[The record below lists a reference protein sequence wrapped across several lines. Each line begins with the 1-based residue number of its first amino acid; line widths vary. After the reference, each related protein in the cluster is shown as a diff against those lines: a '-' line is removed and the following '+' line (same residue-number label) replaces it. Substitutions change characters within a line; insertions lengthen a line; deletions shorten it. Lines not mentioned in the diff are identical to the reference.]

1 MATRDEIYTAIRNAD
16 KAGDSAAVRK
26 LGDYLKTLP
35 AEGETPQPV
44 DASTTH
50 EMALKRAKEF
60 EDKAAAERASRPGI
74 VGKALGVAG
83 EIAKGVGDTALNL
96 GSQVLSVPAAGIAG
110 IAQGAKNLVSP
121 GMPAA
126 DRVAQVSNAMTYQ
139 PRSDTGQA
147 AQANIAAPA
156 QWLSDKADRAGQV
169 AADVTGSPL
178 VGTAVNTAI
187 QAAPALIAPEVRGAV
202 GSVGRATV
210 NAGRTVAGKAGTI
223 AAAPAVNPAALG
235 TAKAY
240 VANTL
245 GLDWNALARATQDK
259 LTAVAQT
266 VGNFD
271 NLDPAAIARQ
281 ARLDALNLPASRGQ
295 VTRNL
300 AQLTREENLTK
311 SDVGAPLADINA
323 AQDEILHGHLDTLR
337 GGTGASPAA
346 ATRQGLGRSVQG
358 ATRDK
363 ATALEADYHK
373 AYADARE
380 QGETAQPADISPLQD
395 WLKNPTNARNSGYLK
410 QAIQDYLPKDLNGEV
425 IPGGER
431 HISINDLEEIRKEA
445 SANRATPGPT
455 AHFAGQAIKVID
467 GILDDSGGDLY
478 KAARG
483 KFKAYNDEFSR
494 QGSLAKLVDE
504 KGQTTD
510 RAVALEDTLDHVLK
524 APAENIADIKQS
536 LTTGGTKATQAQGAQ
551 SWKDIQAGVLDFLK
565 EKAAGKRAIV
575 GDTSTAAGQKAF
587 ANNKELLQF
596 NSAFRDAFSEL
607 DKDGKIDVIFDP
619 KQAAMLRSIYDAVG
633 DVRTKP
639 TGRISGSDTVPRAI
653 AMLESMGN
661 IGSKVV
667 SKVPLVGKLA
677 SAGIDTLREVAKKR
691 ADVAVATTTPLNEA
705 LAKANSKAKL
715 ADLARQAA
723 GATKLVPLSALGQQ
737 NR

>member
-1 MATRDEIYTAIRNAD
+1 MATREEIYTAIRNAD
-16 KAGDSAAVRK
+16 KAGDSAAVRT
-26 LGDYLKTLP
+26 LGDYLKTMP
-35 AEGETPQPV
+35 AEGAPKPV
-44 DASTTH
+44 DASSTH
-50 EMALKRAKEF
+50 EMALARAKNL
-60 EDKAAAERASRPGI
+60 EDQADAKTPPSPLSIATGF
-74 VGKALGVAG
+74 
-83 EIAKGVGDTALNL
+83 AKGVGDTALNL
-96 GSQVLSVPAAGIAG
+96 GSQVLAVPAAGVAG

-121 GMPAA
+121 GMSAA

-139 PRSDTGQA
+139 PRSDVGKE
-147 AQANIAAPA
+147 AQANIAAPV
-156 QWLSDKADRAGQV
+156 QWLGDKADKAGQV

-202 GSVGRATV
+202 GSVGRAAV
-210 NAGRTVAGKAGTI
+210 NTGRTVAGKAATI
-223 AAAPAVNPAALG
+223 AAAPVAAVNPAALG

-245 GLDWNALARATQDK
+245 GLDWDALARATQEK
-259 LTAVAQT
+259 LTSIAQT
-266 VGNFD
+266 AGNLD
-271 NLDPAAIARQ
+271 NLDPAATARQ
-281 ARLDALNLPASRGQ
+281 ARLEALGLPASRGQ

-311 SDVGAPLADINA
+311 SDVGAPISDINA
-323 AQDEILHGHLDTLR
+323 AQDELLHGHIDTLR
-337 GGTGASPAA
+337 GQVGAAPAA
-346 ATRQGLGRSVQG
+346 ATRQGLGKSVQG

-363 ATALEADYHK
+363 AAALEADYHK
-373 AYADARE
+373 AYTDAKE
-380 QGETAQPADISPLQD
+380 QGETAQPADITPLQD
-395 WLKNPTNARNSGYLK
+395 WLKNPTNARNAGYLK
-410 QAIQDYLPKDLNGEV
+410 QAIQDYLPKDLNGDV

-455 AHFAGQAIKVID
+455 SHFAGQAIKVID

-478 KAARG
+478 KSARA

-504 KGQTTD
+504 KGQTSD

-551 SWKDIQAGVLDFLK
+551 SWKDIQAGVLDYLK

-619 KQAAMLRSIYDAVG
+619 KQATMLRSIYDAVG

-661 IGSKVV
+661 IGSKIV
-667 SKVPLVGKLA
+667 SKVPIVGKVA
-677 SAGIDTLREVAKKR
+677 SAGLDSLREIAKKR
-691 ADVAVATTTPLNEA
+691 ADVAAATTTPLNEA
-705 LAKANSKAKL
+705 LAKANTKATR
-715 ADLARQAA
+715 ADVARQAA
-723 GATKLVPLSALGQQ
+723 GATKLIPLSALGQRSQ
-737 NR
+737 

>member
-1 MATRDEIYTAIRNAD
+1 MAAWEQAPLAD
-16 KAGDSAAVRK
+16 AKQPAWASAPV
-26 LGDYLKTLP
+26 
-35 AEGETPQPV
+35 EGAPKPV

-50 EMALKRAKEF
+50 EMALKRAKQF
-60 EDKAAAERASRPGI
+60 EDAAAAERAKQPGV
-74 VGKALGVAG
+74 VGNALGMVG
-83 EIAKGVGDTALNL
+83 GFAKGVGDTALNL
-96 GSQVLSVPAAGIAG
+96 GSQVVAVPAAGLAG

-121 GMPAA
+121 GMSAA

-139 PRSDTGQA
+139 PRSDVGKE
-147 AQANIAAPA
+147 AQANISAPV
-156 QWLSDKADRAGQV
+156 QWLGDKADQAGQV
-169 AADVTGSPL
+169 AANVTGSPL

-187 QAAPALIAPEVRGAV
+187 QAAPALIAPEVRGAM
-202 GSVGRATV
+202 GSVGRAAV
-210 NAGRTVAGKAGTI
+210 DAGRTVAAKAGVGTI
-223 AAAPAVNPAALG
+223 AAAPAAATAAVNPAALG

-245 GLDWNALARATQDK
+245 GLDWDALARATQDK
-259 LTAVAQT
+259 LTSIAQT

-271 NLDPAAIARQ
+271 NLDPAATARQ
-281 ARLDALNLPASRGQ
+281 ARLEALNLPASRGQ

-323 AQDEILHGHLDTLR
+323 AQDEVLHGHIDTLR
-337 GGTGASPAA
+337 GQVGASPGA
-346 ATRQGLGRSVQG
+346 ATRQGLGKSVQG

-363 ATALEADYHK
+363 AAALEADYRK
-373 AYADARE
+373 AYTDAQE

-395 WLKNPTNARNSGYLK
+395 WLKNPTNARNAGYLK
-410 QAIQDYLPKDLNGEV
+410 QAIQDYLPKDLNGDV

-445 SANRATPGPT
+445 SANRSTPGPT
-455 AHFAGQAIKVID
+455 SHFAGEAIKVID

-478 KAARG
+478 KSARA
-483 KFKAYNDEFSR
+483 KFNAYNDEFSR

-551 SWKDIQAGVLDFLK
+551 SWKDIQAGVLDYLK

-596 NSAFRDAFSEL
+596 NSAYRDAFSEL

-619 KQAAMLRSIYDAVG
+619 KQAAMLRSIYDTVG

-667 SKVPLVGKLA
+667 SKVPIVGKVA
-677 SAGIDTLREVAKKR
+677 SAGLDSLREIAKKR
-691 ADVAVATTTPLNEA
+691 ADVAAATTTPLNQA
-705 LAKANSKAKL
+705 LAKANSQATR

-723 GATKLVPLSALGQQ
+723 GATKLIPLSALGQRPQ
-737 NR
+737 